1 MNIHNHL
8 LFFSK
13 LNHLAW
19 RNVLRN
25 WRHSIATILAIAL
38 GFASVSVFDGFI
50 ADLRTRNEDGY
61 IHRGM
66 LGHVVI
72 EKKNLG
78 LYGREDPWKY
88 SLDRKDQEIIEDL
101 LENDPLVAQKM
112 RMLSISG
119 IASSGEQS
127 GLFQGLA
134 FDLQPGAEIR
144 KPYWEWNTLAG
155 IPIHMSPPL
164 SINTGILM
172 AKILGCDTD
181 VIKDQIFLPYGNYIP
196 ENRPFYCLT
205 PRVYL
210 TVTTEASQINVID
223 LKVTGIYDAGFR
235 ETDKRSIIIS
245 LEDAQRLYDTDKV
258 TLYSILLK
266 DDQKIDPFVERV
278 SKMLETSGRD
288 IEVIPWI
295 KHHSVAFL
303 AGGLQILDVFRNLF
317 MTVIVAIGIMAVAN
331 TMAKAVN
338 ERIREIGTLR
348 SIGFKRKHLMMI
360 FGCEGFYLS
369 LIACFLGLCLTLTIT
384 FILQLSN
391 IKFKAG
397 IMNIAINLNILY
409 VPEAWAYSAI
419 VLTLLA
425 TGTAL
430 YTARQAVSMGIADA
444 LRHI

>member
-1 MNIHNHL
+1 MNIPYRWVFLKKIN
-8 LFFSK
+8 
-13 LNHLAW
+13 NLAW
-19 RNVLRN
+19 RNVVRN
-25 WRHSIATILAIAL
+25 WRHSFATIAAIAL

-50 ADLRTRNEDGY
+50 ADLRMRNEDGY

-72 EKKNLG
+72 EKKNVG
-78 LYGREDPWKY
+78 LHGQEDPWKY
-88 SLDRKDQEIIEDL
+88 SLDRTDQETIEKL
-101 LENDPLVAQKM
+101 LENDPLVEKKM
-112 RMLSISG
+112 RMLSITG
-119 IASSGEQS
+119 MASAGDQS

-134 FDLQPGAEIR
+134 FDLQDGAAIR
-144 KPYWEWNTLAG
+144 KPHWEWNTIAG

-172 AKILGCDTD
+172 AKALGCDTGE
-181 VIKDQIFLPYGNYIP
+181 IKNEIFLPYGNYIP
-196 ENRPFYCLT
+196 ENRPFHCNF

-210 TVTTEASQINVID
+210 TVTTESAQINVID
-223 LKVTGIYDAGFR
+223 LKISGIYDGGFR

-245 LEDAQRLYDTDKV
+245 LQDAQRLFDTDKI

-266 DDQKIDPFVERV
+266 NPEKTTEFIAKI
-278 SKMLETSGRD
+278 SKDLDSTGRN
-288 IEVIPWI
+288 IEVLPWL

-317 MTVIVAIGIMAVAN
+317 MTVIVAIGVMAVAN
-331 TMAKAVN
+331 TMAKSVN

-348 SIGFKRKHLMMI
+348 SLGFQRLHLMMI
-360 FGCEGFYLS
+360 FGFEGFYLS
-369 LIACFLGLCLTLTIT
+369 LVACFLGLGMTLAIT
-384 FILQLSN
+384 FLVQISG

-397 IMNIAINLNILY
+397 IMNIPINLNILY
-409 VPEAWAYSAI
+409 VPHAWSYSAI

-430 YTARQAVSMGIADA
+430 YSARQAVSMGIADA
-444 LRHI
+444 LRHV